1 MTFIDENSKGR
12 TEALVG
18 PLDEELLAAVDFYVA
33 RRCGIFVPRVE
44 HCGHA
49 PTPRHAHPA
58 WLFFVHLNE
67 KQVMEDFTTEWKS
80 DGLTVTA
87 VPAGLIHTE
96 KPHELNARYA
106 AVYLDKEFFARE
118 SARYP
123 AASLEPR
130 EIFTF
135 AVDTAILETIKEF
148 IAEYEAALPGYDDLL
163 DAASLALAHRLIR
176 AMRHMPRASTT
187 VTERMEIHKACD
199 FIHEFYF
206 RKLKV
211 KDIAEVAAISESHF
225 AHVFKRETG
234 HSPADYVSMI
244 RIDKAKKLLRAGELS
259 VSEIADRTG
268 FSSASHFSTA
278 FAKATGTAPAEFR
291 ERGL

>member
-1 MTFIDENSKGR
+1 MKFIDGNSKER
-12 TEALVG
+12 VEALVG
-18 PLDEELLAAVDFYVA
+18 PLDEGLLAAVDFYVA
-33 RRCGIFVPRVE
+33 RRCGVFVPRVE

-49 PTPRHAHPA
+49 PVPRHAHPA

-67 KQVMEDFTTEWKS
+67 KEVMEGFATEWERE
-80 DGLTVTA
+80 GLTVTA

-106 AVYLDKEFFARE
+106 AIYLDKDFFARE
-118 SARYP
+118 RARYP
-123 AASLEPR
+123 AASSEPDGV
-130 EIFTF
+130 FTF
-135 AVDTAILETIKEF
+135 AVDKAILETVKDF

-176 AMRHMPRASTT
+176 AMHRMPRTQTT

-244 RIDKAKKLLRAGELS
+244 RIDKAKKLLRTGELS
-259 VSEIADRTG
+259 VSEIAGSTG